1 MDQESKPGVEFR
13 AAAAGPAGAG
23 RAGAAARP
31 LAAAAKATGAA
42 AGGAPSRPAG
52 RGGPTPVG
60 GRLVDRILTGAARDG
75 AAALAARLPKL
86 PLTLDQVVTLEMIAT
101 GVLSPL
107 QGYPGRADYQAIL
120 DTGRL
125 ADGTPWTLPPTL
137 APADD
142 EGRRIVDRVR
152 EGDAVA
158 LVDQAGQPV
167 ALLHLQEKY
176 AFDRTER
183 AQKLFGTTERRHPG
197 VDAIF
202 RRLGDVA
209 LAGPIDLIEK
219 THWGPFEKYRLEP
232 KAAWRLF
239 HEERGWNTVVAFQ
252 TANPLHRGHEH
263 LQKCALEIFDGL
275 FIHPVVETTRRAYF
289 RNEFRI
295 KAYEVALREYFPAD
309 RVAMA
314 PLRITMQY
322 AGPREAILHAL
333 IRRNFGCTHFIVGRD
348 HAGFGNF
355 YDPYASQRIFSDYG
369 REELGIEPIFFR
381 ESFYCTR
388 CGSVASEKTCP
399 HGRDVHITMSGT
411 GVQDILRY
419 GYLPPKEVL
428 RPEVGQVILQGIQP
442 KGVGANGAA
451 IRPVGDTIKGLF
463 PSYLTHSRLGGTKR
477 PAPLDPKTLTVRDL
491 EAALRDVR
499 DNASQVY
506 DRVYASFATLFDLER
521 GLDIGVVQ
529 VEARRKAIAI
539 QEDLIEALEQKV
551 AIAPEAVEDAY
562 MYQDRSEAERELQV
576 ARRVLEEIRGA
587 TPADFAARVW
597 NQRPYEDYCI

>member
-1 MDQESKPGVEFR
+1 MMDEKGVVAEVSATR
-13 AAAAGPAGAG
+13 
-23 RAGAAARP
+23 RVAR
-31 LAAAAKATGAA
+31 
-42 AGGAPSRPAG
+42 S
-52 RGGPTPVG
+52 GPTPVG
-60 GRLVDRILTGAARDG
+60 GRLVDRALVGAARDR
-75 AAALAARLPKL
+75 AKDLAARLPKL
-86 PLTLDQVVTLEMIAT
+86 ILTLDQVVTLEMIAT

-107 QGYPGRADYQAIL
+107 EGYPGSKDYASIL
-120 DTGRL
+120 DRGRL

-142 EGRRIVDRVR
+142 AGRGAVDRVR
-152 EGDAVA
+152 EGDGLA
-158 LVDQAGQPV
+158 LVDPSGTPV
-167 ALLHLQEKY
+167 AILHVQEKY
-176 AFDRTER
+176 GFDRMER
-183 AQKLFGTTERRHPG
+183 ACKLFGTTERRHPG

-202 RRLGDVA
+202 RRLGDTA

-219 THWGPFEKYRLEP
+219 THWGPFEIYRLEP
-232 KAAWRLF
+232 KDAWRLF

-369 REELGIEPIFFR
+369 RDELGIEPIFFR

-388 CGSVASEKTCP
+388 CGTVASEKTCP
-399 HGRDVHITMSGT
+399 HGREHHITMSGT
-411 GVQDILRY
+411 GVQDILRF

-442 KGVGANGAA
+442 KGVGADGHA
-451 IRPVGDTIKGLF
+451 IKPVGDTIKGLF
-463 PSYLTHSRLGGTKR
+463 PSYLTHTRLGGAKR
-477 PAPLDPKTLTVRDL
+477 VRPLDPKTLTARDL
-491 EAALRDVR
+491 EAALRDAR
-499 DNASQVY
+499 DNASRIY
-506 DRVYASFATLFDLER
+506 ERVYETYASLFDIER
-521 GLDIGVVQ
+521 GVDLTLQ
-529 VEARRKAIAI
+529 EEARRKAISI
-539 QEDLIEALEQKV
+539 QEELIRALEQKV
-551 AIAPEAVEDAY
+551 AIAPASVEDPY
-562 MYQDRSEAERELQV
+562 MYQDREEAERELRV
-576 ARRVLEEIRGA
+576 ARTILDDLRRGGEA
-587 TPADFAARVW
+587 EFGARVW
-597 NQRPYEDYCI
+597 NQRPYEDYRS

>member
-1 MDQESKPGVEFR
+1 MSFDVQHDPKKTAPAVPGSSPDGTASPGSGGR
-13 AAAAGPAGAG
+13 TGP
-23 RAGAAARP
+23 
-31 LAAAAKATGAA
+31 
-42 AGGAPSRPAG
+42 S
-52 RGGPTPVG
+52 PVG
-60 GRLVDRILTGAARDG
+60 GRLVDRLLKGSARDG
-75 AAALAARLPKL
+75 ALALAARLPKIRL
-86 PLTLDQVVTLEMIAT
+86 GLDQIVTLEMIAS
-101 GVLSPL
+101 GVLSPHD
-107 QGYPGRADYQAIL
+107 GYTGSADYRSIL
-120 DTGRL
+120 DRGRL
-125 ADGTPWTLPPTL
+125 ADGTPWTLPVTL
-137 APADD
+137 APQDD
-142 EGRRIVDRVR
+142 DARRIIDATR
-152 EGDAVA
+152 EGDALA
-158 LVDQAGQPV
+158 LVDESGH
-167 ALLHLQEKY
+167 ALGILHLQERY
-176 AFDRTER
+176 GFDKTER
-183 AQKLFGTTERRHPG
+183 AQKLFGTTDRKHPG

-219 THWGPFEKYRLEP
+219 THWGPFEKYRLDP
-232 KAAWRLF
+232 KDAWRLF
-239 HEERGWNTVVAFQ
+239 REQRKWETIVAFQ

-348 HAGFGNF
+348 HAGFGGF

-399 HGRDVHITMSGT
+399 HGREYHITMSGT

-442 KGVGANGAA
+442 KGTGADGQAM
-451 IRPVGDTIKGLF
+451 RPVGDTVKGLF
-463 PSYLTHSRLGGTKR
+463 PSYLTHTRLGGAQR
-477 PAPLDPKTLTVRDL
+477 PQPLDPNSLTRRDL
-491 EAALRDVR
+491 EVALRDAR
-499 DNASQVY
+499 DNGS
-506 DRVYASFATLFDLER
+506 RVYERVYEVFASRFDIER
-521 GLDIGVVQ
+521 ALDMSIA
-529 VEARRKAIAI
+529 EETRLKAIGI
-539 QEDLIEALEQKV
+539 QKELIAALEEKL
-551 AIAPEAVEDAY
+551 AIAPSTVEDPY
-562 MYQDRSEAERELQV
+562 MYQDRDEAQRELDV
-576 ARRVLEEIRGA
+576 ARGILADLERGQG
-587 TPADFAARVW
+587 ADFEARVW
-597 NQRPYEDYCI
+597 NQRPYEDYSI

>member
-1 MDQESKPGVEFR
+1 MTDEKGVVAEAPG
-13 AAAAGPAGAG
+13 
-23 RAGAAARP
+23 ARR
-31 LAAAAKATGAA
+31 T
-42 AGGAPSRPAG
+42 SRP
-52 RGGPTPVG
+52 GPTPVG
-60 GRLVDRILTGAARDG
+60 GKLVDRALQGAARDR
-75 AAALAARLPKL
+75 ARTQAARLPQL
-86 PLTLDQVVTLEMIAT
+86 TLTLDQVVTLEMIAT

-107 QGYPGRADYQAIL
+107 EGYAGSKDYISIL
-120 DTGRL
+120 DNGRL

-137 APADD
+137 APGDD
-142 EGRRIVDRVR
+142 AGRRVVDRVR
-152 EGDAVA
+152 EGEALA
-158 LVDQAGQPV
+158 LVDPSGTPV
-167 ALLHLQEKY
+167 AILHLQEKY
-176 AFDRTER
+176 GFDKTKR

-202 RRLGDVA
+202 SRLGDTA
-209 LAGPIDLIEK
+209 LAGPIDLIDK
-219 THWGPFEKYRLEP
+219 TNWGPFEKYRLEP
-232 KAAWRLF
+232 KDAWKLF
-239 HEERGWNTVVAFQ
+239 HETRGWGTVVAFQ

-355 YDPYASQRIFSDYG
+355 YDPYASQKIFSDYG
-369 REELGIEPIFFR
+369 RDELGIEPIFFR

-399 HGRDVHITMSGT
+399 HGREHHITMSGT

-442 KGVGANGAA
+442 KGVGADGQA
-451 IRPVGDTIKGLF
+451 IKPVGDTIKGLF
-463 PSYLTHSRLGGTKR
+463 PSYLTHACLGGTKR
-477 PAPLDPKTLTVRDL
+477 PQPLDPKTLSARDL
-491 EAALRDVR
+491 AAALRDTR
-499 DNASQVY
+499 DNASRVYERVY
-506 DRVYASFATLFDLER
+506 DTYTSLFDIER
-521 GLDIGVVQ
+521 GADPTLQ
-529 VEARRKAIAI
+529 EETRLKAIAI
-539 QEDLIEALEQKV
+539 QEELIEALEQKV
-551 AIAPEAVEDAY
+551 AVAPVSVEDPY
-562 MYQDRSEAERELQV
+562 MYQDREEAQRELRV
-576 ARRVLEEIRGA
+576 ARTILDDLRRGGEVEW
-587 TPADFAARVW
+587 DARVW
-597 NQRPYEDYCI
+597 NQRPYEDFRT

>member
-1 MDQESKPGVEFR
+1 MQEEKEVVTKVRS
-13 AAAAGPAGAG
+13 
-23 RAGAAARP
+23 
-31 LAAAAKATGAA
+31 
-42 AGGAPSRPAG
+42 
-52 RGGPTPVG
+52 GPTPVG
-60 GRLVDRILTGAARDG
+60 GKLVDRVLVGAMRDK
-75 AAALAARLPKL
+75 AKDLAARLPKL
-86 PLTLDQVVTLEMIAT
+86 TLTLDQVVTVEMIAT

-107 QGYPGRADYQAIL
+107 EGYPGSSDYVSIL
-120 DTGRL
+120 DRGRL

-137 APADD
+137 APGDD
-142 EGRRIVDRVR
+142 AGRGVTDRVR
-152 EGDAVA
+152 EGEALA
-158 LVDQAGQPV
+158 LVDPSGVPIAI
-167 ALLHLQEKY
+167 LHVQEKY
-176 AFDRTER
+176 GFDKTER
-183 AQKLFGTTERRHPG
+183 ARKIFATVERRHPG

-202 RRLGDVA
+202 RRLGDTA
-209 LAGPIDLIEK
+209 IAGPIDLLEK

-232 KAAWRLF
+232 KDAWRLF
-239 HEERGWNTVVAFQ
+239 HEERGWSTVVAFQ

-275 FIHPVVETTRRAYF
+275 FIHPVIETTRRAYF

-295 KAYEVALREYFPAD
+295 KAYEVALREYFPAE

-388 CGSVASEKTCP
+388 CGAVASEKTCP
-399 HGRDVHITMSGT
+399 HGREQHITMSGT

-442 KGVGANGAA
+442 KGVGADGQA
-451 IRPVGDTIKGLF
+451 IKPVGDTIKGLF
-463 PSYLTHSRLGGTKR
+463 PSYLTHTRLGGPKR
-477 PAPLDPKTLTVRDL
+477 PQPLDPKNLQASDL
-491 EAALRDVR
+491 EAALRDTR
-499 DNASQVY
+499 DNAS
-506 DRVYASFATLFDLER
+506 RVYERVYETYASLFDIER
-521 GLDIGVVQ
+521 GADLTLLE
-529 VEARRKAIAI
+529 EARRKAIAI
-539 QEDLIEALEQKV
+539 QDELIQALEQKV
-551 AIAPEAVEDAY
+551 AIAPSAVEDRF
-562 MYQDRSEAERELQV
+562 MYQDREEAERELQV
-576 ARRVLEEIRGA
+576 ARKILDDLRHGGD
-587 TPADFAARVW
+587 TDFRERVW
-597 NQRPYEDYCI
+597 NQRPYDDYRS

>member
-1 MDQESKPGVEFR
+1 MTDEKDVVAEAPG
-13 AAAAGPAGAG
+13 
-23 RAGAAARP
+23 ARR
-31 LAAAAKATGAA
+31 T
-42 AGGAPSRPAG
+42 SRPS
-52 RGGPTPVG
+52 PTPVG
-60 GRLVDRILTGAARDG
+60 GKLVDRALQGASRDRARNQ
-75 AAALAARLPKL
+75 AARLPQL
-86 PLTLDQVVTLEMIAT
+86 TLTLDQVVTLEMIAT

-107 QGYPGRADYQAIL
+107 EGYAGSKDYISIL
-120 DTGRL
+120 DNGRL

-137 APADD
+137 APGDD
-142 EGRRIVDRVR
+142 AGRRVVDRVR
-152 EGDAVA
+152 EGEALA
-158 LVDQAGQPV
+158 LVDPSGTPV
-167 ALLHLQEKY
+167 AILHLQEKY
-176 AFDRTER
+176 GFDKTKR

-202 RRLGDVA
+202 SRLGDTA
-209 LAGPIDLIEK
+209 LAGPIDLIDK
-219 THWGPFEKYRLEP
+219 TNWGPFEKYRLEP
-232 KAAWRLF
+232 KDAWKLF
-239 HEERGWNTVVAFQ
+239 HETRGWGTVVAFQ

-295 KAYEVALREYFPAD
+295 KAYEVALREYFPTD

-355 YDPYASQRIFSDYG
+355 YDPYASQKIFSDYG
-369 REELGIEPIFFR
+369 RDELGIEPIFFR

-399 HGRDVHITMSGT
+399 HGREHHITMSGT

-442 KGVGANGAA
+442 KGVGADGQA
-451 IRPVGDTIKGLF
+451 IKPVGDTIKGLF
-463 PSYLTHSRLGGTKR
+463 PSYLTHARLGGTKR
-477 PAPLDPKTLTVRDL
+477 PQPLEPKTLSARDL
-491 EAALRDVR
+491 AAALRDTR
-499 DNASQVY
+499 DNAS
-506 DRVYASFATLFDLER
+506 RVYERVYETYTSLFDIER
-521 GLDIGVVQ
+521 GADPTLQ
-529 VEARRKAIAI
+529 EETRLKAIAI
-539 QEDLIEALEQKV
+539 QEELIEALEQKV
-551 AIAPEAVEDAY
+551 AVAPVSVEDPY
-562 MYQDRSEAERELQV
+562 MYQDREEAQRELRV
-576 ARRVLEEIRGA
+576 ARTILDDLRRGGEVEW
-587 TPADFAARVW
+587 DARVW
-597 NQRPYEDYCI
+597 NQRPYEDFRT

>member
-1 MDQESKPGVEFR
+1 MSEQKSGRPATESV
-13 AAAAGPAGAG
+13 AAGDAVPGKPASP
-23 RAGAAARP
+23 R
-31 LAAAAKATGAA
+31 
-42 AGGAPSRPAG
+42 SPA
-52 RGGPTPVG
+52 G
-60 GRLVDRILTGAARDG
+60 GRLVDRVLGGSARDAAR
-75 AAALAARLPKL
+75 ALAAKLPKL
-86 PLTLDQVVTLEMIAT
+86 ILGLDQVVTLEMIAS
-101 GVLSPL
+101 GALSPL
-107 QGYPGRADYQAIL
+107 EGYPGSADYRSIL
-120 DTGRL
+120 DRGRL
-125 ADGTPWTLPPTL
+125 ANGSPWTLPPTL
-137 APADD
+137 APTSDD
-142 EGRRIVDRVR
+142 ARRVIDTTR
-152 EGDAVA
+152 EGDALA
-158 LVDQAGQPV
+158 LVDEAGHPI
-167 ALLHLQEKY
+167 AILHLQEKY
-176 AFDRTER
+176 GFDKTER

-232 KAAWRLF
+232 KDAWKLF
-239 HEERGWNTVVAFQ
+239 HEERGWKTVVAFQ

-263 LQKCALEIFDGL
+263 LQKSALEIFDGL

-295 KAYEVALREYFPAD
+295 KAYEVALREYFPKD
-309 RVAMA
+309 RVALA
-314 PLRITMQY
+314 PMRITMQY

-388 CGSVASEKTCP
+388 CGTVASEKTCP

-442 KGVGANGAA
+442 KGVGADGQA

-463 PSYLTHSRLGGTKR
+463 PFYLTHTRLGGPKR
-477 PAPLDPKTLTVRDL
+477 DTPLDPKTLTRDDL
-491 EAALRDVR
+491 EVALRDAR
-499 DNASQVY
+499 ENASQVY
-506 DRVYASFATLFDLER
+506 GKVYEAFSSMFDIERALTL
-521 GLDIGVVQ
+521 GL
-529 VEARRKAIAI
+529 VEQARQKAITI
-539 QEDLIEALEQKV
+539 QEELIQALEEKV
-551 AIAPEAVEDAY
+551 AIAPASVDDPY
-562 MYQDRSEAERELQV
+562 MYQDKDEAQRELAV
-576 ARRVLEEIRGA
+576 ARAILEELRAGHGG
-587 TPADFAARVW
+587 DFKARVW
-597 NQRPYEDYCI
+597 NQRPYEDYSI

>member
-1 MDQESKPGVEFR
+1 VDRVL
-13 AAAAGPAGAG
+13 AGAG
-23 RAGAAARP
+23 REA
-31 LAAAAKATGAA
+31 
-42 AGGAPSRPAG
+42 
-52 RGGPTPVG
+52 
-60 GRLVDRILTGAARDG
+60 

-86 PLTLDQVVTLEMIAT
+86 TVTLDQVVRLEMIAT

-107 QGYPGRADYQAIL
+107 EGYPGGADYRSIL
-120 DTGRL
+120 DRGRL

-137 APADD
+137 APGDD
-142 EGRRIVDRVR
+142 EGRRIADRAG
-152 EGDAVA
+152 EGDDLA
-158 LVDQAGQPV
+158 LVDPSGRPV
-167 ALLHLQEKY
+167 AILHLQEKY
-176 AFDRTER
+176 GFDKTER
-183 AQKLFGTTERRHPG
+183 AQKLFGTTDRRHPG

-232 KAAWRLF
+232 KDAWRLF

-252 TANPLHRGHEH
+252 TANPLHRGHEY
-263 LQKCALEIFDGL
+263 LQKCALEIYDGL

-355 YDPYASQRIFSDYG
+355 YDPYAAQRIFSDYG
-369 REELGIEPIFFR
+369 RDELGIEPIFFR

-388 CGSVASEKTCP
+388 CGSIASEKTCP
-399 HGRDVHITMSGT
+399 HGRDHHITMSGT
-411 GVQDILRY
+411 GVQDILRF
-419 GYLPPKEVL
+419 GYLPPKEIL

-442 KGVGANGAA
+442 KGVGPDGAA
-451 IRPVGDTIKGLF
+451 VRPVGDTVKGLF
-463 PSYLTHSRLGGTKR
+463 PSYMTRRRLGGEKR
-477 PAPLDPKTLTVRDL
+477 AAPLDPETLTVADL
-491 EAALRDVR
+491 EAALRDAR
-499 DNASQVY
+499 DHASEVY
-506 DRVYASFATLFDLER
+506 DRVYASFAALFDLRR
-521 GLDIGVVQ
+521 GLDPGVVEE
-529 VEARRKAIAI
+529 EARLKAIAI
-539 QEDLIEALEQKV
+539 QEELIEALEQKL
-551 AIAPEAVEDAY
+551 AIATEAVDDPY
-562 MYQDRSEAERELQV
+562 MYQDRAEAGRELRV
-576 ARRVLEEIRGA
+576 ARRILEEIRNA
-587 TPADFAARVW
+587 APADFAARVW
-597 NQRPYEDYCI
+597 NQRPYEDYRG

>member
-1 MDQESKPGVEFR
+1 MTDGKGAVTAVRPGR
-13 AAAAGPAGAG
+13 
-23 RAGAAARP
+23 RSS
-31 LAAAAKATGAA
+31 
-42 AGGAPSRPAG
+42 PS
-52 RGGPTPVG
+52 GPTPVG
-60 GRLVDRILTGAARDG
+60 GKLVDRVLEDSRRARGADQ
-75 AAALAARLPKL
+75 AARLPKL
-86 PLTLDQVVTLEMIAT
+86 ALTLDQVVTLEMIAT

-107 QGYPGRADYQAIL
+107 EGYPGSKDYASIL
-120 DTGRL
+120 DNGRL
-125 ADGTPWTLPPTL
+125 SDGTPWTLPPTL

-142 EGRRIVDRVR
+142 ASRRVVDSVR
-152 EGDAVA
+152 EGDDLA
-158 LVDQAGQPV
+158 LVGPSGTPV
-167 ALLHLQEKY
+167 AILHLLEKY
-176 AFDRTER
+176 GFDKTER

-202 RRLGDVA
+202 RRLGDTAV
-209 LAGPIDLIEK
+209 AGPIDLIEK

-232 KAAWRLF
+232 KDAWRLF
-239 HEERGWNTVVAFQ
+239 HETRGWNTVVAFQ

-355 YDPYASQRIFSDYG
+355 YDPYASQKIFSDYG
-369 REELGIEPIFFR
+369 RDELGIEPIFFR

-399 HGRDVHITMSGT
+399 HGREQHITMSGT

-442 KGVGANGAA
+442 KGVGADGRA

-463 PSYLTHSRLGGTKR
+463 PSYLTHTRLGGARR
-477 PAPLDPKTLTVRDL
+477 PQPLDPGSLSSRDL
-491 EAALRDVR
+491 EEALRDCR
-499 DNASQVY
+499 DNAS
-506 DRVYASFATLFDLER
+506 RVYERVYETYASLFDIER
-521 GLDIGVVQ
+521 GADSAVQ
-529 VEARRKAIAI
+529 DEARRKAIAI
-539 QEDLIEALEQKV
+539 QEELIEALQEKV
-551 AIAPEAVEDAY
+551 AIAPISVEDPY
-562 MYQDRSEAERELQV
+562 MYQDREEAERELRV
-576 ARRVLEEIRGA
+576 ARAILDDLRRGGEA
-587 TPADFAARVW
+587 QWQERVW
-597 NQRPYEDYCI
+597 NQRPYDDYRT

>member
-1 MDQESKPGVEFR
+1 MKDEK
-13 AAAAGPAGAG
+13 GAG
-23 RAGAAARP
+23 TDIAAR
-31 LAAAAKATGAA
+31 GAR
-42 AGGAPSRPAG
+42 S
-52 RGGPTPVG
+52 GPTPVG
-60 GRLVDRILTGAARDG
+60 GRLVDRVLQGAARDR
-75 AAALAARLPKL
+75 ARETAARLPRL
-86 PLTLDQVVTLEMIAT
+86 TLTLDQVVTLEMIAT
-101 GVLSPL
+101 GVLSPFE
-107 QGYPGRADYQAIL
+107 GYPGSRDYASIL
-120 DTGRL
+120 DRGRL
-125 ADGTPWTLPPTL
+125 ADGTPWTLPPTM
-137 APADD
+137 APSDD
-142 EGRRIVDRVR
+142 DGKRVVDRAR
-152 EGDAVA
+152 EGDPVA
-158 LVDQAGQPV
+158 LVDQAGTPV
-167 ALLHLQEKY
+167 ALLHVKEKH
-176 AFDRTER
+176 AIDKTER
-183 AQKLFGTTERRHPG
+183 ATKLFGTTERRHPG

-232 KAAWRLF
+232 KDAWRLF
-239 HEERGWNTVVAFQ
+239 HEERGWKSVVAFQ

-295 KAYEVALREYFPAD
+295 KAYEIALREYFPAD

-333 IRRNFGCTHFIVGRD
+333 VRRNFGCTHFIVGRD

-388 CGSVASEKTCP
+388 CGAVASEKTCP
-399 HGRDVHITMSGT
+399 HGREHHITMSGT

-442 KGVGANGAA
+442 KGVGEDGDA
-451 IRPVGDTIKGLF
+451 IKPVGDTIKGLF
-463 PSYLTHSRLGGTKR
+463 PSYLTHTRLGGPKR
-477 PAPLDPKTLTVRDL
+477 PQALDPKTLQTRDL
-491 EAALRDVR
+491 EAALRDAR
-499 DNASQVY
+499 ENAS
-506 DRVYASFATLFDLER
+506 RVYERVYETYATLFDLER
-521 GLDIGVVQ
+521 GADVTLQ
-529 VEARRKAIAI
+529 EEARRKAIAI
-539 QEDLIEALEQKV
+539 QEELIAALQQK
-551 AIAPEAVEDAY
+551 ADIAPASVEDAY
-562 MYQDRSEAERELQV
+562 MYQDRQETERELGV
-576 ARRVLEEIRGA
+576 ARRILEDLRRGDG
-587 TPADFAARVW
+587 ADFKARVW
-597 NQRPYEDYCI
+597 NQRPYGDYRS

>member
-1 MDQESKPGVEFR
+1 MRNDAMSARKRTAGERPEDGPGGDP
-13 AAAAGPAGAG
+13 AAPADGG
-23 RAGAAARP
+23 RP
-31 LAAAAKATGAA
+31 
-42 AGGAPSRPAG
+42 
-52 RGGPTPVG
+52 GPTPVG
-60 GRLVDRILTGAARDG
+60 GRLVDRVLGASARDAAR
-75 AAALAARLPKL
+75 ALAAKL
-86 PLTLDQVVTLEMIAT
+86 PRLTLGLDQVVTLEMIAT
-101 GVLSPL
+101 GVVSPIE
-107 QGYPGRADYQAIL
+107 GYVGSADYRSIL
-120 DTGRL
+120 DRGRL

-137 APADD
+137 APNDD
-142 EGRRIVDRVR
+142 DSLRVIDKAK
-152 EGDAVA
+152 EGDAIA
-158 LVDQAGQPV
+158 LYDQRNNPV

-176 AFDRTER
+176 GFDKTER
-183 AQKLFGTTERRHPG
+183 ALKLFGTAERRHPG

-219 THWGPFEKYRLEP
+219 THWGPFESIRLEP
-232 KAAWRLF
+232 KDAWRLF
-239 HEERGWNTVVAFQ
+239 HEERGWKTVVAFQ

-263 LQKCALEIFDGL
+263 LQKSALEIFDGL

-295 KAYEVALREYFPAD
+295 KAYQVALREYFPAD
-309 RVAMA
+309 RVALA

-322 AGPREAILHAL
+322 AGPREAIVHAL

-348 HAGFGNF
+348 HAGFGSF

-369 REELGIEPIFFR
+369 RDELGIEPIFFR

-399 HGRDVHITMSGT
+399 HGREYHITMSGT

-463 PSYLTHSRLGGTKR
+463 PSYLTHTRLGGAKR
-477 PAPLDPKTLTVRDL
+477 PAPLDAKTLTVRDL
-491 EAALRDVR
+491 EAALRDAR
-499 DNASQVY
+499 ENASAVY
-506 DRVYASFATLFDLER
+506 DRVYASFASLFDLER
-521 GLDIGVVQ
+521 GLDVGVVQ
-529 VEARRKAIAI
+529 AEARRKAIAI
-539 QEDLIEALEQKV
+539 QEELIEALQQKV

-562 MYQDRSEAERELQV
+562 MYQDRSEAERELVV

-587 TPADFAARVW
+587 SQADFAARVW

>member
-1 MDQESKPGVEFR
+1 MINEKGVVAEAPG
-13 AAAAGPAGAG
+13 
-23 RAGAAARP
+23 ARRTSP
-31 LAAAAKATGAA
+31 PGQ
-42 AGGAPSRPAG
+42 
-52 RGGPTPVG
+52 TPVG
-60 GRLVDRILTGAARDG
+60 GKLVDRALQGAARDR
-75 AAALAARLPKL
+75 ARDQAARLPKL
-86 PLTLDQVVTLEMIAT
+86 TLTLDQVVTLEMIAT

-107 QGYPGRADYQAIL
+107 EGYPGSRDYVSIL
-120 DTGRL
+120 DNGRL

-137 APADD
+137 APGDD
-142 EGRRIVDRVR
+142 AGRRVVDQAR
-152 EGDAVA
+152 EGEALA
-158 LVDQAGQPV
+158 LVDPSGTAV
-167 ALLHLQEKY
+167 AILHLQEKY
-176 AFDRTER
+176 GFDKTER
-183 AQKLFGTTERRHPG
+183 AQKLFGTTERCHPG

-202 RRLGDVA
+202 RRLGDTA
-209 LAGPIDLIEK
+209 LAGPIDLLDK
-219 THWGPFEKYRLEP
+219 THWGPFEKHRLEP
-232 KAAWRLF
+232 KDAWRLF
-239 HEERGWNTVVAFQ
+239 HETRGWSTVVAFQ

-355 YDPYASQRIFSDYG
+355 YDPYASQKIFSNYG
-369 REELGIEPIFFR
+369 RDELGIEPIFFR

-399 HGRDVHITMSGT
+399 HGREHHITMSGT

-442 KGVGANGAA
+442 KGTGRDGAA
-451 IRPVGDTIKGLF
+451 IRPVGDTVKGLF
-463 PSYLTHSRLGGTKR
+463 PSYLTHTRMGGAKR
-477 PAPLDPKTLTVRDL
+477 PQPLDPKNLNARDL
-491 EAALRDVR
+491 EAALRDAR
-499 DNASQVY
+499 DNAS
-506 DRVYASFATLFDLER
+506 RVYERVYETYASLFDIER
-521 GLDIGVVQ
+521 GVHPSLQD
-529 VEARRKAIAI
+529 ESRRKAIAI
-539 QEDLIEALEQKV
+539 QEELIEALEQKV
-551 AIAPEAVEDAY
+551 GVAPASVEDPY
-562 MYQDRSEAERELQV
+562 MYQDREEAERELRV
-576 ARRVLEEIRGA
+576 ARTILDDLRRGGEA
-587 TPADFAARVW
+587 EWSARIW
-597 NQRPYEDYCI
+597 NQRPYEDYRT